1 MFVVSC
7 LEYRRLLCFADPFNS
22 HTIQPDV
29 SKTGGSK
36 YNSPDN
42 RPQGVSRPSF
52 NHDEV
57 VQTAEQHGSGDSG
70 MFSHAMS
77 YVKNNT
83 VGVCEF
89 LSVRDPPTPT
99 GRRGSYPGR
108 SPYWMVEEHE
118 EPIDEE
124 HVTSSHQEAYERGNA
139 GSLSAGSMG
148 SAAAL
153 QIFKQ
158 FTSGSG
164 RSGGSKSQ
172 LISMAMAEASKL
184 FDQSGGAASGSK
196 QDAVN
201 GAGMMVMKMLVQSK
215 MSSMMGGGNSGGL
228 GGMSGMLGLV
238 SKFM

>member
-1 MFVVSC
+1 MNLAKQGYAAYEASQ
-7 LEYRRLLCFADPFNS
+7 S
-22 HTIQPDV
+22 DV
-29 SKTGGSK
+29 SKTGGSE

-70 MFSHAMS
+70 MFSHAMN
-77 YVKNNT
+77 YVKSNT
-83 VGVCEF
+83 Q
-89 LSVRDPPTPT
+89 
-99 GRRGSYPGR
+99 
-108 SPYWMVEEHE
+108 EHE

-124 HVTSSHQEAYERGNA
+124 HVTNSHQEAYERGNA

-164 RSGGSKSQ
+164 GGGSKSE

-238 SKFM
+238 SRDDRQ

>member
-1 MFVVSC
+1 MNLAKQGYAAYEASQ
-7 LEYRRLLCFADPFNS
+7 S
-22 HTIQPDV
+22 DV
-29 SKTGGSK
+29 SKTGGSE

-83 VGVCEF
+83 
-89 LSVRDPPTPT
+89 
-99 GRRGSYPGR
+99 
-108 SPYWMVEEHE
+108 EEHE

-164 RSGGSKSQ
+164 GSGGSKSQ

-228 GGMSGMLGLV
+228 GGMSGMLGLA